1 VSAESPV
8 AVEAAGG
15 VVLRDGPAGP
25 EVLVVHRP
33 SYDDWTFPKGKLNP
47 GEPAL
52 DGALREVEEETGF
65 TCRADAELPE
75 VRYADNLGRSKRVRY
90 WTMTVTGGDFR
101 PNHEVDQIRWISL
114 PDAATTLSYP
124 HDRELLTS
132 L

>member
-1 VSAESPV
+1 M

-15 VVLRDGPAGP
+15 VVRRDGPGGP

-33 SYDDWTFPKGKLNP
+33 SYDDWTFPKGKLNK

-65 TCRADAELPE
+65 TCRAGAELPE
-75 VRYADNLGRSKRVRY
+75 VRYVDNLGRSKRVRY

-114 PDAATTLSYP
+114 PDAAATLSYP

>member
-15 VVLRDGPAGP
+15 VVLREGPAGP

-33 SYDDWTFPKGKLNP
+33 SYDDWTFPKGKLNK

-52 DGALREVEEETGF
+52 DGALREVAEETGF
-65 TCRADAELPE
+65 TCRADDELPE
-75 VRYADNLGRSKRVRY
+75 VRYVDNLGRSKRVRY